1 MKCFQAV
8 LLSEDGFGYLG
19 SFVVPHKCWDDSFYF
34 CEKYHWNLVGIAFA
48 VHTAFGRMHI
58 LTISVLPFC
67 ECGVS
72 FHCFVSS
79 SVSSSVS

>member
-19 SFVVPHKCWDDSFYF
+19 SFVVRPKCWDDIVYIR
-34 CEKYHWNLVGIAFA
+34 EKYRWNLVGTAFA

-72 FHCFVSS
+72 FHFFVSS
-79 SVSSSVS
+79 SVCSSVS